1 MRACHRARPV
11 RQRLMGRLRCFAAPL
26 HASTQFSA
34 AAHDVDGSARRAAAN
49 HRCRA
54 IAASSPKRVCAMAL
68 ATPGCRAGQRAGVA
82 GTAQSVR
89 WSIVSHMPACVTL
102 HALSKRSATRAMC
115 DSAAVFGQQ
124 PSIPAPA
131 VPPGRCASARECTN
145 PVLLPLMGAV
155 QPLSSWRV
163 LVPVTVSKCPGRA
176 QERRGGRVGRA
187 GSVRPSLPGSGAVG
201 SALSISVPVLR
212 IEGSRRPIT
221 WRRYLVS
228 TPPKTANPL
237 IHPAG

>member
-26 HASTQFSA
+26 HARTQFSA

-54 IAASSPKRVCAMAL
+54 IAASSAKRACAMAL
-68 ATPGCRAGQRAGVA
+68 ATPGCRAGQRAGLV

-89 WSIVSHMPACVTL
+89 WSVVSHMPACVTL
-102 HALSKRSATRAMC
+102 HALSKRSAMRAMC
-115 DSAAVFGQQ
+115 HGSAVLDQQ

-145 PVLLPLMGAV
+145 PVAATIDWRGTAAV
-155 QPLSSWRV
+155 V
-163 LVPVTVSKCPGRA
+163 MA
-176 QERRGGRVGRA
+176 RA
-187 GSVRPSLPGSGAVG
+187 GAGAGLEVPRSCAGAPGARRPRWVGSAKPPGSGAVG

-228 TPPKTANPL
+228 TPPRTANPL